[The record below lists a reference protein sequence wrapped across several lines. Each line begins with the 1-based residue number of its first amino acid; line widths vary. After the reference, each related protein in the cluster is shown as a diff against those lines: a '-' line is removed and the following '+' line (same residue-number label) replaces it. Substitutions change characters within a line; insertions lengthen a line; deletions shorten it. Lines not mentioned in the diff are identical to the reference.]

1 MKDKK
6 KLIVLIVMLLMPV
19 AGIWYFIKMS
29 LKYMKGAEIGIFFP
43 NNFFKQ
49 FGVWSIIW
57 IILWIVIMF
66 IERKYKVKKIKER
79 KNSIKILQCIV
90 MFVMAVISFWI
101 YVSVLTGKF
110 NHYMMLVFL
119 VEIIDVFMVTLVIK
133 IFRNLIDIYFE
144 WKENKRWG
152 CRINDSPFLK
162 NNKSRASQSPALGVR
177 FKYEQKQNP
186 TERLYLIFSVLSNQT
201 SAGS

>member
-66 IERKYKVKKIKER
+66 IEENIKLKDKRK
-79 KNSIKILQCIV
+79 KNSIK
-90 MFVMAVISFWI
+90 F
-101 YVSVLTGKF
+101 YSVL
-110 NHYMMLVFL
+110 LCL
-119 VEIIDVFMVTLVIK
+119 
-133 IFRNLIDIYFE
+133 
-144 WKENKRWG
+144 
-152 CRINDSPFLK
+152 
-162 NNKSRASQSPALGVR
+162 
-177 FKYEQKQNP
+177 
-186 TERLYLIFSVLSNQT
+186 
-201 SAGS
+201 

>member
-66 IERKYKVKKIKER
+66 IERKYKVKKTKER

-101 YVSVLTGKF
+101 YISVLTGKF

-144 WKENKRWG
+144 WKENKRCEG
-152 CRINDSPFLK
+152 MD
-162 NNKSRASQSPALGVR
+162 
-177 FKYEQKQNP
+177 
-186 TERLYLIFSVLSNQT
+186 
-201 SAGS
+201 

>member
-29 LKYMKGAEIGIFFP
+29 LKYMKGAEIGIFFRIT
-43 NNFFKQ
+43 FKQ

-79 KNSIKILQCIV
+79 KIV
-90 MFVMAVISFWI
+90 
-101 YVSVLTGKF
+101 
-110 NHYMMLVFL
+110 
-119 VEIIDVFMVTLVIK
+119 
-133 IFRNLIDIYFE
+133 
-144 WKENKRWG
+144 
-152 CRINDSPFLK
+152 
-162 NNKSRASQSPALGVR
+162 
-177 FKYEQKQNP
+177 
-186 TERLYLIFSVLSNQT
+186 
-201 SAGS
+201 